1 MVTRVGRSPL
11 KEEVVERNAKVNEA
25 TIAAHE
31 RLEQELEKLGVD
43 TKPRFEIEPPLGSS
57 RTRLHNRNG

>member
-1 MVTRVGRSPL
+1 MVTRIRQPPWR
-11 KEEVVERNAKVNEA
+11 EEVVERNAKVNEA

-31 RLEQELEKLGVD
+31 RLEQELKKLGVD

-57 RTRLHNRNG
+57 RTRLHSRNG